1 MVDMV
6 RDDRVINIYA
16 HIQVLNVFHRS
27 VRMNVEL
34 TMDQI
39 VDRFLFDNNIDNV
52 WEYPF
57 DRIPFDI
64 LD

>member
-6 RDDRVINIYA
+6 RDGRVINIYV

-64 LD
+64 SD

>member
-1 MVDMV
+1 MVL
-6 RDDRVINIYA
+6 DDTIINIYV
-16 HIQVLNVFHRS
+16 HIQVLNVFHRF

-39 VDRFLFDNNIDNV
+39 VDQFLFDNNINNV
-52 WEYPF
+52 SVYLF